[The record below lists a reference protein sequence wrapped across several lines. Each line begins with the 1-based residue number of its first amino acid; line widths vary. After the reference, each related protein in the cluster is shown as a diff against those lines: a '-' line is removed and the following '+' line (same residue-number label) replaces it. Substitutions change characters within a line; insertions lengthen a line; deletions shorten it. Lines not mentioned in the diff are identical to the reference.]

1 MVKSKFPEIV
11 VNMLENITYIS
22 QNCVVNIVVNLMA
35 NCHDHLSEDVF
46 FKLNLTFW
54 WITALTA
61 VVDKY

>member
-46 FKLNLTFW
+46 FKLNLTF
-54 WITALTA
+54 
-61 VVDKY
+61 